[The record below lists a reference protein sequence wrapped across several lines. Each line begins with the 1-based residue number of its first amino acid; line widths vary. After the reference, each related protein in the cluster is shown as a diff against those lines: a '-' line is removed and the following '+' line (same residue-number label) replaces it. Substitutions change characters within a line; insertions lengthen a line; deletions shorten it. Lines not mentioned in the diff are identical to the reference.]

1 MGEKVW
7 GKNILT
13 CTVITKWDLVGGC
26 CREVGAEVGVG
37 GWPRWCRLPG
47 TSSRRMPPPTAFTGS
62 PAHGH
67 GHAQPVATADTV
79 AAAAV
84 AHNSRRRAS
93 TCCLQHLAAPPAAVA
108 FIWMLLPPSCVP
120 LWPSPFT
127 VGCHLWDAARG
138 ALQFQCSPCAVAL
151 SCWWLAAAWLCAQK
165 LHHNAWMHGICLCLQ
180 QAWAAFDK
188 CHSRARHFA
197 GVFVFP
203 YKMSGTCV

>member
-1 MGEKVW
+1 MG

-13 CTVITKWDLVGGC
+13 YLRYKCVSCRPGC
-26 CREVGAEVGVG
+26 DGSKPDRRSCDGSKPLPVASLGPRRAGCR
-37 GWPRWCRLPG
+37 R
-47 TSSRRMPPPTAFTGS
+47 PPPS
-62 PAHGH
+62 PARLRT
-67 GHAQPVATADTV
+67 ATAMPSPVATADTV

-84 AHNSRRRAS
+84 AHNYRRRAS

-151 SCWWLAAAWLCAQK
+151 SCWWLE
-165 LHHNAWMHGICLCLQ
+165 LHCLV
-180 QAWAAFDK
+180 
-188 CHSRARHFA
+188 HRS
-197 GVFVFP
+197 
-203 YKMSGTCV
+203 